1 MAGVTNISL
10 SGVTIRG
17 GATSQRGG
25 GLCVSNSLG
34 VSLNNCT
41 LSNNT
46 ARLNGGGAYIVGST
60 NVSFVACMIASN
72 KQQDSG
78 SDQVYRYGGGIYA
91 ESSFGLLS
99 NTTVKA
105 NAAVP
110 VANNYMSGGGLS
122 LSNGGWTL
130 VDCVVFYNRVSGN
143 SIAQGGGLHIN
154 GGTHRI
160 RNGLIMGNDG
170 LTGDGICLE
179 NGVLAVT
186 HSTVYGNVGEGV
198 RRTAG
203 TLSISNSI
211 LWRNMSADVVGAA
224 TLGYVDTESGLSN
237 GVNGCSSVDPLF
249 ENGFYLSAGSPCVD
263 AGSMTAAAAGLDMRT
278 TRSDGTLDSGTVDLG
293 YHYPAGITVIADLY
307 VAPSGLNSNDGLSW
321 GAAFRAITKALS
333 VATVGT
339 RVHIAAGTYDT
350 GVETFP
356 LTMSQAGLQLLGTN
370 CDETV
375 INAAGSNQRAI
386 SVADVTGGRIEGI
399 TIKGGNT
406 TGSGGGLNIFQAS
419 DFSITACVITNN
431 RAGLSGG
438 GAWLQ
443 NSPGVR
449 FAGCVVAGNNLGVLV
464 DWDLGYGGGLYA
476 NNSKGVISN
485 CLIRSNHSYPLG
497 GHAKTRGG
505 GIALVGGYWG
515 VSECEVITNRT
526 AATLSFANGGALAYG
541 AGIYVEGGT
550 HQIRNSLIVGND
562 CYQGYDG
569 YVGDGVYVESGVA
582 SVLNCT
588 LVNNGGEGVRRG
600 AGTLTVN
607 NSILWNNGD
616 DVVGAVALTCSD
628 IEDGDSVGVNGCISN
643 NPLFEYAATNNFR
656 LRMNSPCVNTGSNE
670 VWMAT
675 GFDLDGR
682 TRVSLNTVDMGAYE
696 VHTPGG
702 AVYVFR

>member
-1 MAGVTNISL
+1 
-10 SGVTIRG
+10 
-17 GATSQRGG
+17 
-25 GLCVSNSLG
+25 
-34 VSLNNCT
+34 
-41 LSNNT
+41 
-46 ARLNGGGAYIVGST
+46 
-60 NVSFVACMIASN
+60 
-72 KQQDSG
+72 
-78 SDQVYRYGGGIYA
+78 
-91 ESSFGLLS
+91 
-99 NTTVKA
+99 
-105 NAAVP
+105 
-110 VANNYMSGGGLS
+110 
-122 LSNGGWTL
+122 
-130 VDCVVFYNRVSGN
+130 
-143 SIAQGGGLHIN
+143 
-154 GGTHRI
+154 
-160 RNGLIMGNDG
+160 
-170 LTGDGICLE
+170 
-179 NGVLAVT
+179 
-186 HSTVYGNVGEGV
+186 
-198 RRTAG
+198 
-203 TLSISNSI
+203 
-211 LWRNMSADVVGAA
+211 
-224 TLGYVDTESGLSN
+224 
-237 GVNGCSSVDPLF
+237 
-249 ENGFYLSAGSPCVD
+249 
-263 AGSMTAAAAGLDMRT
+263 MTAAAAGLDMRT

-307 VAPSGLNSNDGLSW
+307 VAETGLNSNDGLSW

-356 LTMSQAGLQLLGTN
+356 LTMNQAGLQLLGTN

-419 DFSITACVITNN
+419 DFSIAACVITNN

-526 AATLSFANGGALAYG
+526 AATLSFANGRALAYG

-696 VHTPGG
+696 RESAGMLLLVQ
-702 AVYVFR
+702 